1 MKMKIRC
8 IDANLSNG
16 NNATKLTHITEGL
29 VYMVEKRDWEES
41 AEDAYIK
48 IEDDSGDKAYYS
60 KTRFAEVDEAVN
72 HPNHYAAGR
81 KYEPIE
87 VINDWGLG
95 FDLGNAVK
103 YISRAGRKGD
113 EVEDLQKALFYIRH
127 YIAMISEEEEE

>member
-8 IDANLSNG
+8 IDANLASG

-60 KTRFAEVDEAVN
+60 KTRFVEVDEAVN

-113 EVEDLQKALFYIRH
+113 EVEDLKKALFYIRH

>member
-8 IDANLSNG
+8 IDADLASG
-16 NNATKLTHITEGL
+16 NNSTKLTHITEGL
-29 VYMVEKRDWEES
+29 VYMVEKRDWEDS

-48 IEDDSGDKAYYS
+48 IEDDAGDKAYYC
-60 KTRFAEVDEAVN
+60 KERFVEVDEAVN

-113 EVEDLQKALFYIRH
+113 EVEDLEKALFYIRH
-127 YIAMISEEEEE
+127 YIAMLNKEEEE

>member
-8 IDANLSNG
+8 IDANLASG
-16 NNATKLTHITEGL
+16 NNTTKLTHITEGL
-29 VYMVEKRDWEES
+29 VYMVEKRDWEDS
-41 AEDAYIK
+41 AEGAYIK
-48 IEDDSGDKAYYS
+48 IEDDAGDKAYYC
-60 KTRFAEVDEAVN
+60 KERFVEVDEAVN

-113 EVEDLQKALFYIRH
+113 EVEDLEKALFYIRH
-127 YIAMISEEEEE
+127 YIAMLNKEEEE

>member
-8 IDANLSNG
+8 IDANLASD

-29 VYMVEKRDWEES
+29 VYEVEKRDWEES
-41 AEDAYIK
+41 AKDAYIK
-48 IEDDSGDKAYYS
+48 IEDDSGDKSYYS

-113 EVEDLQKALFYIRH
+113 EVEDLEKALFYIRH

>member
-8 IDANLSNG
+8 IDADLASG
-16 NNATKLTHITEGL
+16 NNSTKLTHITEGL
-29 VYMVEKRDWEES
+29 VYMVEKRDWEDS

-48 IEDDSGDKAYYS
+48 IEDDAGDKAYYC
-60 KTRFAEVDEAVN
+60 KGRFVEVDEAVN

-113 EVEDLQKALFYIRH
+113 EVEDLEKALFYIRH

>member
-1 MKMKIRC
+1 MKMKIKC

-16 NNATKLTHITEGL
+16 NNSTKLTHITEGL

-48 IEDDSGDKAYYS
+48 IEDDNGDKAYYS

-113 EVEDLQKALFYIRH
+113 EVEDLEKALFYIRH